1 MRSIEEERANLEKIM
16 KGIAMQFGENCEVVL
31 HDFSKDHEHTIVAI
45 ENRHVTNRSVG
56 GGITSNGLEIM
67 RGTKPAV
74 DEYHYLNQSQ
84 NGKLLKST
92 SIYLYDDDGNV
103 LGSMCINLDITSLIA
118 ARTLIDGLVSAS
130 DYSAPA
136 PQYAEIVTDDV
147 NEMLEIL
154 IQKSVQYVGMPVE
167 AMSREDKMKG
177 LRYLDERGA
186 FLVKK
191 SSDRIAQYYE
201 ISRFTLYNYLDTI
214 HSAAPEEE

>member
-1 MRSIEEERANLEKIM
+1 
-16 KGIAMQFGENCEVVL
+16 
-31 HDFSKDHEHTIVAI
+31 
-45 ENRHVTNRSVG
+45 
-56 GGITSNGLEIM
+56 
-67 RGTKPAV
+67 
-74 DEYHYLNQSQ
+74 
-84 NGKLLKST
+84 
-92 SIYLYDDDGNV
+92 
-103 LGSMCINLDITSLIA
+103 
-118 ARTLIDGLVSAS
+118 
-130 DYSAPA
+130 
-136 PQYAEIVTDDV
+136 
-147 NEMLEIL
+147 MLEIL